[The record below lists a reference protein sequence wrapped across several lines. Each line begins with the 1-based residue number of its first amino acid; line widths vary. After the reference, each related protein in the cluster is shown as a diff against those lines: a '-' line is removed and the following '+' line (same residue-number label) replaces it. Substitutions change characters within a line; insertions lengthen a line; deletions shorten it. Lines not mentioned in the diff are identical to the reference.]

1 MTGPAGKLDTDL
13 QELTQ
18 RLIAFRDERDWR
30 PFHGLRNLIASVA
43 IEAGELLE
51 LTQWLPDGEID
62 AAVQSPEFRQRLG
75 EEAADVLLYL
85 LLVCEKAGIDL
96 SDCAARKIDQNAVKY
111 PVERARG
118 TARKYT
124 KF

>member
-1 MTGPAGKLDTDL
+1 MGTDL
-13 QELTQ
+13 HELTR
-18 RLIAFRDERDWR
+18 RLIAFRDERDWQ
-30 PFHGLRNLIASVA
+30 PFHGLRNLISSVS

-51 LTQWLPDGEID
+51 LTQWLSDAEID
-62 AAVQSPEFRQRLG
+62 ARVRAPEFRQRLG
-75 EEAADVLLYL
+75 EEAADILLYL

-96 SDCAARKIDQNAVKY
+96 SECAARKIDQNAAKY

-124 KF
+124 EL